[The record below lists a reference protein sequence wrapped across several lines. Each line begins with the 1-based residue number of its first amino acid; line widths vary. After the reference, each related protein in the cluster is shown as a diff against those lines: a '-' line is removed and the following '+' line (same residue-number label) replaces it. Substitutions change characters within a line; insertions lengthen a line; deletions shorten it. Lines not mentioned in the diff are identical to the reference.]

1 VKFKKI
7 NSKDLEENEEYKYE
21 KKPELN
27 QALKNKN
34 EYFKEKENKSLIL
47 LNDILKGRDLRGIL
61 YLHWE
66 FINSCKDLSKITF
79 NDFINVLEIQHIN
92 LSKSDMKNIFHN
104 FASKKNKNYLDFSS
118 FIRNYKKE
126 LNENK
131 LSCVE
136 QAFSNIDINESDKV
150 PLNLIKKKFKSNKHP
165 DVLNGLR
172 KEEDI
177 TLEFL
182 DCFNINYMILNL
194 DSKDS
199 NENNNQKFVDF
210 ETFANFYE
218 YVSFIYPND
227 KEFENI
233 INSTWN

>member
-1 VKFKKI
+1 
-7 NSKDLEENEEYKYE
+7 
-21 KKPELN
+21 
-27 QALKNKN
+27 
-34 EYFKEKENKSLIL
+34 
-47 LNDILKGRDLRGIL
+47 
-61 YLHWE
+61 
-66 FINSCKDLSKITF
+66 
-79 NDFINVLEIQHIN
+79 
-92 LSKSDMKNIFHN
+92 MKNIFNN

-136 QAFSNIDINESDKV
+136 QGFSNIDINDNDKV
-150 PLNLIKKKFKSNKHP
+150 PLNLVKKKFKSNKHP

-177 TLEFL
+177 ILEFL
-182 DCFNINYMILNL
+182 DCFNINYDILNL
-194 DSKDS
+194 DSKDG
-199 NENNNQKFVDF
+199 NEINGQKFVDF
-210 ETFANFYE
+210 EIFANFYE
-218 YVSFIYPND
+218 YVSFLYPND